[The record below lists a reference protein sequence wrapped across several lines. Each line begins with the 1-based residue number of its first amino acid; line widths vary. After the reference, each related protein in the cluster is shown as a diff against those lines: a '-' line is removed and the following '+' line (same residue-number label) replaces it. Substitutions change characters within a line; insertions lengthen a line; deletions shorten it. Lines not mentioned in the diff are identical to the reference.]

1 MARITTIPATRP
13 FHGEAIIKSEKAIP
27 KRRVA
32 AYCRVSTDTDEQ
44 ATSYEEQVRYYTELI
59 THDPQWELAGIYTDD
74 GISGTNTKKR
84 EGFNKMIDDCKA
96 GKIDLVITKSIS
108 RFARNTVDCL
118 KYIRLL
124 KEKGVEIK
132 FEKENIRTFDSR
144 GEIMITIMASLAQQE
159 SESLSKNVKMGLK
172 FRYQRGKISINH
184 NWFLGYTK
192 DADGNLVIVPE
203 QAEIIKRIYREYLD
217 GSSMDQIKAGLER
230 DGIKNGAGRKK
241 WGTTNIRQILSNEKY
256 VGDAMLQKTI
266 TVDVLN
272 KTRIVNDGREVQ
284 YYIEEHHEPIV
295 SRAVFSRVQE
305 ELQCRAELR
314 KHNRSYNAKYGLSN
328 VCKCG
333 QCGSALYRVHWYIGG
348 KKVMWR
354 CRNRMDNGSEAC
366 DLKSIDNELIEDAVV
381 QAVNQLLVER
391 SNVIEN
397 VKANIMEVVGAGRK
411 NLTDLMD
418 SRIADLEKK
427 LVEAAK
433 IGKDYGQL
441 LEKINGLKE
450 ERDRIL
456 KTDDECM
463 SESETL
469 SGVMDFL
476 AAQSSKIEKY
486 DDTLTKKLIHDIAI
500 FNNRVVV
507 TFKHGQNV
515 EVNI

>member
-13 FHGEAIIKSEKAIP
+13 FHGESAKRPEEMMP
-27 KRRVA
+27 KKRVA

-44 ATSYEEQVRYYTELI
+44 ATSYDEQIRYYTELI
-59 THDPQWELAGIYTDD
+59 TRESQWELAGIYTDD

-84 EGFNKMIDDCKA
+84 EGFNKMIEDCMA
-96 GKIDLVITKSIS
+96 GKIDLIITKSIS

-118 KYIRLL
+118 KYIRML

-132 FEKENIRTFDSR
+132 FEKENIRTLDSQ

-192 DADGNLVIVPE
+192 DDEGNLVVVPE
-203 QAEIIKRIYREYLD
+203 QAEVVKRIYREYLD

-241 WGTTNIRQILSNEKY
+241 WGTTNIRQILTNEKY

-272 KTRIVNDGREVQ
+272 KTRIANDGREVQ

-295 SRAVFSRVQE
+295 SRNVFSRVQE
-305 ELQCRAELR
+305 EMKRRSEMRKNRRAF
-314 KHNRSYNAKYGLSN
+314 NGKYGLSN

-333 QCGSALYRVHWYIGG
+333 QCGSALYRVHWYLGG

-354 CRNRMDNGSEAC
+354 CRNRMDNGVDAC
-366 DLKSIDNELIEDAVV
+366 DLKSIDNEIIEKAVV
-381 QAVNQLLVER
+381 KAVNQMLKEKSFV
-391 SNVIEN
+391 VATVKEN
-397 VKANIMEVVGAGRK
+397 ILKVVGDGG
-411 NLTDLMD
+411 NHLTATID
-418 SRIADLEKK
+418 SRIKDLEKK
-427 LVEAAK
+427 IVELVK
-433 IGKDYGQL
+433 SGKAYATSLEQLDNMKKEKVRL
-441 LEKINGLKE
+441 LEA
-450 ERDRIL
+450 DV
-456 KTDDECM
+456 ECKK
-463 SESETL
+463 ESEML
-469 SGVMDFL
+469 SGIMAFL
-476 AAQSSKIEKY
+476 DNQTDEIVEY
-486 DDTLTKKLIHDIAI
+486 DDLLTRRLVKEIEVHDDKAL
-500 FNNRVVV
+500 V
-507 TFKHGQNV
+507 TFKHGQTL
-515 EVNI
+515 EINI

>member
-13 FHGEAIIKSEKAIP
+13 FHGESAKRPEEMMP
-27 KRRVA
+27 KKRVA

-44 ATSYEEQVRYYTELI
+44 ATSYDEQIRYYTELI
-59 THDPQWELAGIYTDD
+59 TRESQWELAGIYTDD

-84 EGFNKMIDDCKA
+84 EGFNKMIEDCMA
-96 GKIDLVITKSIS
+96 GKIDLIITKSIS

-118 KYIRLL
+118 KYIRML

-132 FEKENIRTFDSR
+132 FEKENIRTLDSQ

-192 DADGNLVIVPE
+192 DDEGNLVVVPE
-203 QAEIIKRIYREYLD
+203 QAEVVKRIYREYLD

-241 WGTTNIRQILSNEKY
+241 WGTTNIRQILTNEKY

-272 KTRIVNDGREVQ
+272 KTRIANDGREVQ

-295 SRAVFSRVQE
+295 SRTVFSRVQE
-305 ELQCRAELR
+305 EMKRRSEMRKNKRAF
-314 KHNRSYNAKYGLSN
+314 NGKYGLSN

-333 QCGSALYRVHWYIGG
+333 QCGSALYRVHWYLGG

-354 CRNRMDNGSEAC
+354 CRNRMDNGADAC
-366 DLKSIDNELIEDAVV
+366 GLKSIDNELIEKAVV
-381 QAVNQLLVER
+381 KAVNQLLEKR
-391 SNVIEN
+391 SDIIET
-397 VKANIMEVVGAGRK
+397 VKANILKVVGAGGN
-411 NLTDLMD
+411 NLTELLD
-418 SRIADLEKK
+418 SRITDLEKRV
-427 LVEAAK
+427 VECVK
-433 IGKDYGQL
+433 SGKDYRQL
-441 LEKINGLKE
+441 LEKINSLKA
-450 ERDRIL
+450 ERDRMLQADIEC
-456 KTDDECM
+456 KTENEM
-463 SESETL
+463 L
-469 SGVMDFL
+469 SGVVAFL
-476 AAQSSKIEKY
+476 DAQPGNIEEY
-486 DDTLTKKLIHDIAI
+486 NDTLTRKLIQELEVHDE
-500 FNNRVVV
+500 RVLV
-507 TFKHGQNV
+507 TFKHGQSV